1 MVAAQCLVFQ
11 YLQQRIDD
19 DCLEV
24 VIGGDG
30 RTMLRQRDLVYGR
43 QRGFNDAFI
52 LGSALDK
59 HSVPVTQIICKLP
72 FVGRDPVLPIF
83 LAPSPLHV

>member
-1 MVAAQCLVFQ
+1 MVAGQRLVFQ

-19 DCLEV
+19 DRLEV
-24 VIGGDG
+24 VIGGDSG
-30 RTMLRQRDLVYGR
+30 TILRQRNLVYGR
-43 QRGFNDAFI
+43 QRGFNNTII

-59 HSVPVTQIICKLP
+59 HSVSVTQIICKLP

>member
-1 MVAAQCLVFQ
+1 MMVAAQCLVFQ

-52 LGSALDK
+52 LG
-59 HSVPVTQIICKLP
+59 
-72 FVGRDPVLPIF
+72 
-83 LAPSPLHV
+83 

>member
-43 QRGFNDAFI
+43 QRGFNDAII

-59 HSVPVTQIICKLP
+59 HSVPATQIICKLP
-72 FVGRDPVLPIF
+72 FVGRDPTPPKF
-83 LAPSPLHV
+83 QAPSLLHV